1 MKYDYLVVGAGLY
14 GAVFAN
20 QAKAQGKSVIS
31 NDYMAMSATFTKAMV
46 ENNTVTL
53 PIEEAKQLLITRKES
68 DHFVAT
74 KFQGLY

>member
-1 MKYDYLVVGAGLY
+1 M
-14 GAVFAN
+14 F
-20 QAKAQGKSVIS
+20 KAQGKSVIS